1 MPDGSPLVELPE
13 LAEDAHG
20 WSCSGLGK
28 EGNGRTPRA
37 AYFDWLNEASF
48 FPYDNN

>member
-1 MPDGSPLVELPE
+1 MKPRLKLTPHS
-13 LAEDAHG
+13 
-20 WSCSGLGK
+20 WSCIGFGK

-48 FPYDNN
+48 FPYDAG